1 MNMYFTKSIFLCQ
14 PQNILLT
21 SESPLGDIK
30 IVDFGL
36 SRLVSSSQEIRE
48 IMGTP
53 EYVGK
58 NLFLNMYMWI
68 CVYVTHLTNL
78 DYF

>member
-1 MNMYFTKSIFLCQ
+1 MIMGCSVVFLAQ

-30 IVDFGL
+30 VVDFGL
-36 SRLVSSSQEIRE
+36 SRLVSSGQEIRE

-58 NLFLNMYMWI
+58 SRSQIRFRAL
-68 CVYVTHLTNL
+68 
-78 DYF
+78 